1 MIGNVTKFCT
11 VFSCIFG
18 LEMASAAEIYPFFLQ
33 RQDGT
38 ILEGYFSPPNTSSAP
53 IIFAIQ
59 GSSCESTL
67 KWHKDLSDQAD
78 ALGLGM
84 IAIEKQGI
92 SKGGIDFLE
101 YQQTN
106 CLQKRLEDSMFC
118 LENMHLICPEWEGKM
133 IFWGESEGGMVAAN
147 LVAQTP
153 QTAAVLL
160 FATGGGLKPREE
172 VKYAIKQ
179 RLENHG
185 AVQDEIDQ
193 YMIFLEEQMD
203 AMILDPT
210 PHKQFLGNTYKWWAS
225 LLDANEASLSLN
237 QNSLPI
243 YLAHG
248 VEDSQIP
255 ILSADLAAKNLKET
269 NTLTYLRLEGYG
281 HDLDTADIYDSA
293 YQWLNSILYRSE
305 QLNSDPIVLA
315 VSSAQSP
322 SEDWKTDIAH
332 YTFNLGRGEA
342 HAGARGD
349 RDDKGNEHAS
359 VDVGGSYEFDNGVR
373 VDIDVGVSANK
384 DSQGNV
390 NGEVHG
396 GATASYGF

>member
-1 MIGNVTKFCT
+1 
-11 VFSCIFG
+11 
-18 LEMASAAEIYPFFLQ
+18 
-33 RQDGT
+33 
-38 ILEGYFSPPNTSSAP
+38 
-53 IIFAIQ
+53 
-59 GSSCESTL
+59 
-67 KWHKDLSDQAD
+67 
-78 ALGLGM
+78 M

-92 SKGGIDFLE
+92 SREDINFLE

-133 IFWGESEGGMVAAN
+133 IFWGESEGGMIAAN
-147 LVAQTP
+147 LAAQTP

-172 VKYAIKQ
+172 IKSSLRQ
-179 RLENHG
+179 RLGNHG

-210 PHKQFLGNTYKWWAS
+210 PDKQFLGNTYKWWAS
-225 LLDANEASLSLN
+225 LLVADEASLFLN

-255 ILSADLAAKNLKET
+255 VLSADLAAKNLKET
-269 NTLTYLRLEGYG
+269 NPLTYHRLEGYG
-281 HDLDTADIYDSA
+281 HDLDTADIHA
-293 YQWLNSILYRSE
+293 VACQWLNSILYGIE
-305 QLNSDPIVLA
+305 QFNNDQIVLA
-315 VSSAQSP
+315 VSSVPSS

-332 YTFNLGRGEA
+332 YAFTLGKGEA
-342 HAGARGD
+342 HAGARVD
-349 RDDKGNEHAS
+349 KDDKGNERAS
-359 VDVGGSYEFDNGVR
+359 VDVGVTYETDNGTR
-373 VDIDVGVSANK
+373 FDVKAGASGERN
-384 DSQGNV
+384 SQGNTR
-390 NGEVHG
+390 GETHVEG
-396 GATASYGF
+396 SVSQPF